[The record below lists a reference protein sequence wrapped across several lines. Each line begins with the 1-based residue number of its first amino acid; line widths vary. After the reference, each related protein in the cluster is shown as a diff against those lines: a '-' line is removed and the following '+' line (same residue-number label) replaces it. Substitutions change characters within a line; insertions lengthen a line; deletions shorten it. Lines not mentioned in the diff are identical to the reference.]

1 MFASVPL
8 LAISFILYNIVVFA
22 TGGAAGDP
30 LQTEVF
36 SMGMMSGGRFSLNM
50 GDGIIIASL
59 ILLFFEILKS
69 TRTSNASVVDHLLS
83 TGVFIVFL
91 VEFLMVPSAATGVFF
106 IVMVMALIDVMAGFS
121 VSIRS
126 SGRDINYN

>member
-8 LAISFILYNIVVFA
+8 MAVSFILYNLVVF
-22 TGGAAGDP
+22 GFGAAGGDP
-30 LQTEVF
+30 LQGEVF

-50 GDGIIIASL
+50 GDGLIVASL

-69 TRTSNASVVDHLLS
+69 TRTSNASVLDHLLS
-83 TGVFIVFL
+83 TGVFILFL
-91 VEFLMVPSAATGVFF
+91 VEFLLVPSAATAVFF
-106 IVMVMALIDVMAGFS
+106 VIMVMALIDVMAGFS

>member
-8 LAISFILYNIVVFA
+8 MAVSFILYNLVVF
-22 TGGAAGDP
+22 GFGAAGGDP
-30 LQTEVF
+30 LQGEVF

-50 GDGIIIASL
+50 GDGLIVASL

-69 TRTSNASVVDHLLS
+69 TRTSNASVLDHLLS
-83 TGVFIVFL
+83 TGVFILFL
-91 VEFLMVPSAATGVFF
+91 VEFLLVPSAATAVFF
-106 IVMVMALIDVMAGFS
+106 IIMLMALIDVMAGFS
-121 VSIRS
+121 VSNRS

>member
-8 LAISFILYNIVVFA
+8 LAISFILYNIAVFA
-22 TGGAAGDP
+22 TGSAAGDP

-91 VEFLMVPSAATGVFF
+91 VEFLLVPSAATGVFF
-106 IVMVMALIDVMAGFS
+106 IIMVMALIDVMAGFS

>member
-8 LAISFILYNIVVFA
+8 MAVSFILYNLVVF
-22 TGGAAGDP
+22 GFGAAGGDP
-30 LQTEVF
+30 LQGEVF

-50 GDGIIIASL
+50 GDGLIVASL

-69 TRTSNASVVDHLLS
+69 TRTSNASVLDHLLS
-83 TGVFIVFL
+83 TGVFILFL
-91 VEFLMVPSAATGVFF
+91 VEFLLVPSAATAVFF
-106 IVMVMALIDVMAGFS
+106 IIMVMALIDVMAGFS

-126 SGRDINYN
+126 SGRDINSN

>member
-8 LAISFILYNIVVFA
+8 MAVSFILYNLVVF
-22 TGGAAGDP
+22 GFGAAGGDP
-30 LQTEVF
+30 LQGEVF
-36 SMGMMSGGRFSLNM
+36 SMGMMSGGRFSLTM
-50 GDGIIIASL
+50 GDGLIVASL

-69 TRTSNASVVDHLLS
+69 TRTSNASVLDHLLS
-83 TGVFIVFL
+83 TGVFILFL
-91 VEFLMVPSAATGVFF
+91 VEFLLVPSEATAVFF
-106 IVMVMALIDVMAGFS
+106 IILVMALIDVMAGFS

>member
-1 MFASVPL
+1 MFASLPL
-8 LAISFILYNIVVFA
+8 MAVSFILYNLVVF
-22 TGGAAGDP
+22 GFGAAGGNP
-30 LQTEVF
+30 LLGEVF

-50 GDGIIIASL
+50 GDGLIVASL

-69 TRTSNASVVDHLLS
+69 TRTSNASVLDHLLS
-83 TGVFIVFL
+83 TGVFILFL
-91 VEFLMVPSAATGVFF
+91 VEFLLVPSAATAVFF
-106 IVMVMALIDVMAGFS
+106 IIMVMALIDVMAGFS